1 VDYDDDEPYVGNRP
15 VVDLIL
21 HGPGGPKGATTAPV
35 AVALVDTGADYGQL
49 DLNLA
54 LYVGLDPVSQGVPVT
69 VATAG
74 GLVALHELV
83 VDVEFLGQILPVTVH
98 FASGAAPLLGRQGLF
113 QAVQAAG
120 FETTEWLQRWY
131 PAAPATTNTNSVESN
146 RQAEFIEF
154 IEGLVRSGVQEKDPD
169 VLLFYAVLKDD
180 TKMLEE
186 ALRRGANTSVTDIQ
200 LMRRYRK
207 HQSNARNQDS

>member
-1 VDYDDDEPYVGNRP
+1 MGRQVDYDDDEPYVGNRP

-49 DLNLA
+49 ELNLA
-54 LYVGLDPVSQGVPVT
+54 QYVGLDPVNQGVSRT

-74 GLVALHELV
+74 GLVTVHELV
-83 VDVEFLGQILPVTVH
+83 VDLEFLGQTLSVPVH

-120 FETTEWLQRWY
+120 FETTEWLQQWY
-131 PAAPATTNTNSVESN
+131 PTAPDASQSTT
-146 RQAEFIEF
+146 
-154 IEGLVRSGVQEKDPD
+154 
-169 VLLFYAVLKDD
+169 
-180 TKMLEE
+180 
-186 ALRRGANTSVTDIQ
+186 
-200 LMRRYRK
+200 
-207 HQSNARNQDS
+207 

>member
-1 VDYDDDEPYVGNRP
+1 VARHVDYDDDEPYVGNRP

-54 LYVGLDPVSQGVPVT
+54 LYVGLDPVNQGVPVT

-83 VDVEFLGQILPVTVH
+83 VDLEFLGQTLPVAVH

-120 FETTEWLQRWY
+120 FETTEWLQQWY
-131 PAAPATTNTNSVESN
+131 PTAPAATQSNDLEADVPETT
-146 RQAEFIEF
+146 
-154 IEGLVRSGVQEKDPD
+154 QEKTASVRPRGPYPRVTWD
-169 VLLFYAVLKDD
+169 
-180 TKMLEE
+180 EE
-186 ALRRGANTSVTDIQ
+186 GKGTITWS
-200 LMRRYRK
+200 
-207 HQSNARNQDS
+207 HP